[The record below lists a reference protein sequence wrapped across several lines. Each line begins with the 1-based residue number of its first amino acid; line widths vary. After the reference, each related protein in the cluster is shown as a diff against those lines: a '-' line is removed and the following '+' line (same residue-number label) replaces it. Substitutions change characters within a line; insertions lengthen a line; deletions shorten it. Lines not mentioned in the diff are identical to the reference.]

1 MEIILYFLM
10 FFVSLGALIKSSD
23 WFVMAAE
30 AIGKSWGASP
40 FIIGLTIV
48 AFGTSLPELA
58 TAVFAVLEGQSEI
71 ALGNVIGSNITN
83 IFLVLGLLAVFA
95 SKIDLDFDLF
105 RSDIPALVISAFL
118 FWFMI
123 QDGDI
128 NTMEALIM
136 ILALGV
142 FVWSSFSDMVV
153 EEEYR
158 IKAGWKS
165 YLLLIFGGTLVYF
178 SAKYTVD
185 SIVLISNGLN
195 LGTDVVSL
203 TVVALGTSL
212 PEVAVSLTAAKRG
225 NAGIAVGNVIGS
237 NIFNTYFVVGVAALV
252 GPLSLT
258 ESLADFSL
266 PLMVAATVILAVSSL
281 SKQITRWEGYL
292 YLLFYLYFV
301 YYLFI

>member
-1 MEIILYFLM
+1 M

-30 AIGKSWGASP
+30 SIGKSWGASP

-58 TAVFAVLEGQSEI
+58 TGVFAVLEGQSEI

-128 NTMEALIM
+128 NTMEAVIM

-237 NIFNTYFVVGVAALV
+237 NIFNTYLVVGVAALV
-252 GPLSLT
+252 GPLNLT